1 MILSSYFFHSISS
14 LWLQLNNVD
23 YEITVVLF
31 TVSLLLL
38 AGAWTAWIS
47 KNTPPLPPGPRGL
60 PLVGNLPFLD
70 PELHTCFQT
79 LAQAYGPIVR
89 LQLGTKVG
97 VVISSPA
104 AAREVLRDND
114 ATFANRDVP
123 ELAIDAVAKGHSDIV
138 FSPHGPG
145 WQMLRKVCVREV
157 LGSATLESV
166 YGLRRREIRNTVR
179 YLHSQVG
186 SPVNV
191 GEHMFLTALNA
202 ITSMLWGVT
211 MKEEERTRIGVDFRV
226 AVAEAMELLG
236 KPNLSDFFPGLAWFD
251 LQGLKKQMMGLV
263 GRFNKIFDAI
273 TDRGLGLD
281 GGKES
286 RDFLQ
291 VLLQLKNEGDAKTPL
306 TMTQLK
312 VLFMD
317 MVLGGTE
324 TTSNAIE
331 FAMAEMM
338 NKPEILKKAQQE
350 LDMVVGKDS
359 IVEESHINKLP
370 YLNAILKE
378 VLRLHP
384 VLPLMVP
391 HCPSQTCIIGGYT
404 IPKGTRVFINIWA
417 IHRDPLIWENPA
429 EFHPERFLDGKLG
442 FRGGDFSYFPFG
454 SGRRMCAGIAMA
466 ERMFLFSLASI
477 LHSFEWKLPEG
488 EELDLSEKFGIVL
501 KKRVPLVAIPTA
513 RLSNPALYD

>member
-1 MILSSYFFHSISS
+1 MILSYFFDSISS

-31 TVSLLLL
+31 TVSLLVL

-70 PELHTCFQT
+70 PELHKCFQT

-123 ELAIDAVAKGHSDIV
+123 ELAMDAVAKGHSDIV

-211 MKEEERTRIGVDFRV
+211 LKEEERTRIGVDFRV

-312 VLFMD
+312 VLFM
-317 MVLGGTE
+317 
-324 TTSNAIE
+324 
-331 FAMAEMM
+331 
-338 NKPEILKKAQQE
+338 
-350 LDMVVGKDS
+350 
-359 IVEESHINKLP
+359 
-370 YLNAILKE
+370 
-378 VLRLHP
+378 
-384 VLPLMVP
+384 VLPAV
-391 HCPSQTCIIGGYT
+391 
-404 IPKGTRVFINIWA
+404 
-417 IHRDPLIWENPA
+417 
-429 EFHPERFLDGKLG
+429 
-442 FRGGDFSYFPFG
+442 YF
-454 SGRRMCAGIAMA
+454 AGV
-466 ERMFLFSLASI
+466 E
-477 LHSFEWKLPEG
+477 
-488 EELDLSEKFGIVL
+488 
-501 KKRVPLVAIPTA
+501 
-513 RLSNPALYD
+513 